1 VLVAASALMGF
12 PAVAE
17 APAYVVL
24 ALHVILQAAQPCL
37 DTGLGASGTWI
48 LRWLGF
54 ACIVTYALYVAGD
67 VAAPARN
74 EAAASLEAVKGF
86 LLFLVFLAGVC
97 GVYLSMVRGRG
108 GPPAAAAAEE
118 HPDGGELNAMAS
130 RLARVVVD
138 SKVWNIHDFLLLIS
152 SH

>member
-1 VLVAASALMGF
+1 
-12 PAVAE
+12 
-17 APAYVVL
+17 
-24 ALHVILQAAQPCL
+24 
-37 DTGLGASGTWI
+37 
-48 LRWLGF
+48 
-54 ACIVTYALYVAGD
+54 VTYALYVDGD

-74 EAAASLEAVKGF
+74 EAAASLDTVKGF

-108 GPPAAAAAEE
+108 GPPAAAAAAEE
-118 HPDGGELNAMAS
+118 HPDGGEVNAMAS

>member
-1 VLVAASALMGF
+1 MSQPQADATIRRAGALAVLVAASALMGF

-74 EAAASLEAVKGF
+74 
-86 LLFLVFLAGVC
+86 
-97 GVYLSMVRGRG
+97 LSMVRGRG